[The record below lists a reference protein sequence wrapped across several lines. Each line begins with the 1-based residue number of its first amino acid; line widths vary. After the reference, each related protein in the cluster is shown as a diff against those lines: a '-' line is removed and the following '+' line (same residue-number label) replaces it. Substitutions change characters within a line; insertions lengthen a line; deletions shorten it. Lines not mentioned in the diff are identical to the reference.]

1 MLAAACA
8 SFAIALSGTAV
19 TVALGAKSPYR
30 NASGAEFQAWARS
43 AEIPLST
50 VEWLPHDTDLARIG
64 EVVGTARVVALGEPG
79 HGSHQPLEFRNR
91 LFGYLV
97 EHCGFTAIG
106 LETSFTEARAIG
118 DFVMGGNGAPATL
131 ARHDLTWGFG
141 GYEENVQLIRWMRD
155 YNQRARKQN
164 KLHFYGIDMSGAND
178 DADFTRAE
186 IAVRSVV
193 RYLGRVAPTSSL
205 RVTTGIAPQL
215 RLMARVGYRQMA
227 ARHELA
233 LDEVLKSLQAYLVA
247 NAPALLRAS
256 SQTDYDWAAHDLV
269 VAGQLRDYLRLQ
281 PAPELTSTRIGPL
294 DYLLDNVREKAMAAN
309 ALWAL
314 REEGPRGR
322 LLVFAHDAH
331 VMNARSLGGM
341 WSVYKE
347 PPVMMGEHLRRQ
359 LGTQLIIIGVLA
371 AHNGP
376 GLPIDR
382 PIFGSVEAALERLD
396 VPLFAL
402 DLRTARGNPGASEWL
417 DERRPIRANFDT
429 QLDVVPARAFDV
441 IVFMNEIGPAKLNSA
456 LR

>member
-1 MLAAACA
+1 MRGVRRRAVLAAACA
-8 SFAIALSGTAV
+8 SLALA
-19 TVALGAKSPYR
+19 PYR
-30 NASGAEFQAWARS
+30 DASVAAFQAWAHA

-50 VEWLPHDTDLARIG
+50 VEWSANDADLAPFG
-64 EVVGTARVVALGEPG
+64 KVVGTARVVALGEPG

-106 LETSFTEARAIG
+106 LETSFTEARAID
-118 DFVMGGNGAPATL
+118 DFVMGGSGDAATL
-131 ARHDLTWGFG
+131 ARRSLTWGFG
-141 GYEENVQLIRWMRD
+141 GYEENVQLMRWMRD
-155 YNQRARKQN
+155 YNERAGKRR

-178 DADFTRAE
+178 DADFTHAE

-215 RLMARVGYRQMA
+215 RLLARVGYRRMA
-227 ARHELA
+227 VRHEPA
-233 LDEVLKSLQAYLVA
+233 LDEILKSLQAYLVA
-247 NAPALLRAS
+247 NEPALRRAS
-256 SQTDYDWAAHDLV
+256 SQTDYDWAAHNLV

-281 PAPELTSTRIGPL
+281 PAPELTSTSIGPM
-294 DYLLDNVREKAMAAN
+294 DYLLDDVREKAMAAN

-347 PPVMMGEHLRRQ
+347 PPVMMGEHLRTQ
-359 LGTQLIIIGVLA
+359 LGTQLIIIGALA
-371 AHNGP
+371 ANNGL
-376 GLPIDR
+376 GLPTGR
-382 PIFGSVEAALERLD
+382 PIPGSVEATLERLN
-396 VPLFAL
+396 VPLFAV
-402 DLRTARGNPGASEWL
+402 DLRTAHGNAGASAWL
-417 DERRPIRANFDT
+417 DERRPIRANFDS

-441 IVFMNEIGPAKLNSA
+441 IVFMAEIGPATPNGA
-456 LR
+456 LH